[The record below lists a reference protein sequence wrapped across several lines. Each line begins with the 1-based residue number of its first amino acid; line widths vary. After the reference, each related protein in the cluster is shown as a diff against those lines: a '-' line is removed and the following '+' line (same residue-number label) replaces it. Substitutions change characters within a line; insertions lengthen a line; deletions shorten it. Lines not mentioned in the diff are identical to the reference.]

1 MTPER
6 KTELLALSWTPAE
19 EQEVLDALDKA
30 ESERDALQ
38 AQVVRLQT
46 GQEIESDYIDELAV
60 ATQCVADLMREN
72 DELEARLAESE
83 RTLQKRVA
91 ELEDRLACEL
101 AVNVHYPDV
110 LKERN
115 KLKKDADVLSDE
127 LHRVEQLGL
136 GDANRADRY
145 LAALKA
151 EACNKAYPD
160 VDDLPDTVIIGGITF
175 LITRNA
181 NGTTEAE
188 EV

>member
-6 KTELLALSWTPAE
+6 KAELRAHAE
-19 EQEVLDALDKA
+19 EFEFMRRNVTLELLDALDEA
-30 ESERDALQ
+30 EAKCDAL
-38 AQVVRLQT
+38 R
-46 GQEIESDYIDELAV
+46 
-60 ATQCVADLMREN
+60 
-72 DELEARLAESE
+72 
-83 RTLQKRVA
+83 KRVA

-151 EACNKAYPD
+151 EACETYQNNSHWMEATCD
-160 VDDLPDTVIIGGITF
+160 FEVGGITF
-175 LITRNA
+175 RVSRKPD
-181 NGTTEAE
+181 GTTEAE
-188 EV
+188 EVNP